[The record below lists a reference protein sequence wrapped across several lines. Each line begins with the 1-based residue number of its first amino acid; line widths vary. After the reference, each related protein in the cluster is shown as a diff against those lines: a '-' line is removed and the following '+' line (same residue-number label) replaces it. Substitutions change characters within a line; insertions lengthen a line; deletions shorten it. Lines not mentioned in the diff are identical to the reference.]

1 MQKEEVPL
9 KVWGGQK
16 VPWGRWEERVLTGE
30 EKLYKGG
37 VQRKMCHPRLYGPP
51 EQWSKDQGDWKAHG
65 QYGRAVYLKLRRS
78 LEEVMRRITSWFT
91 EYLTCDAK
99 PWIICFVKTISLIFR
114 KTLWDG
120 YCPALLFLR
129 CWAET
134 ESFCVLG
141 NGPTTF
147 FTFYFK
153 SDSHQIARLTLK
165 SFCSPSTSWT
175 WCLPA

>member
-1 MQKEEVPL
+1 MQKGEVPL
-9 KVWGGQK
+9 KVWRGQK
-16 VPWGRWEERVLTGE
+16 VPWGRWEEWVLTGE

-37 VQRKMCHPRLYGPP
+37 VQRKTCHPRLYGPP
-51 EQWSKDQGDWKAHG
+51 ERWSKDQGDWKAHG

-120 YCPALLFLR
+120 YCPALFIFVLLGGDWKFLR
-129 CWAET
+129 ARQRPHH
-134 ESFCVLG
+134 F
-141 NGPTTF
+141 
-147 FTFYFK
+147 FYFLF
-153 SDSHQIARLTLK
+153 QVR
-165 SFCSPSTSWT
+165 FSPN
-175 WCLPA
+175 CQADFEVFL